1 MIQMKKILINMG
13 VIFFV
18 ALAFA
23 SCEKNEPILYSEK
36 IVSFDAK
43 SLEVP
48 ENSTSVFPAKM
59 FIAGTEGDGGS
70 EVTLEVS
77 TEGLANP
84 AVEGEDFTIDGLTA
98 SFATYHG
105 MDSVMITPID
115 NEDYEGNKQFMLIM
129 SSASNGY
136 ELGSWD
142 TLTVNLIDNEHPLAL
157 VIGTYNVAVTDA
169 WGDDASTTIT
179 TTAIDGTVEQ
189 VQFPL
194 GQFAPGW
201 GMPADY
207 MVYADVDLEA
217 QTFKILTGQSYDTFG
232 YGPCKISGYYGDS
245 GEQMEDGEYVNGTID
260 ANGNITLTDYI
271 GVMITEG
278 NNEGASFTIWAPG
291 AVWTKTG
298 KAVVTGAVNS
308 YSASDLKKF

>member
-1 MIQMKKILINMG
+1 MKKILINMG
-13 VIFFV
+13 VVFFV

-23 SCEKNEPILYSEK
+23 SCDKNEPILYSEK

-43 SLEVP
+43 SVAIE
-48 ENSTSVFPAKM
+48 ENRGSEFPVKM

-70 EVTLEVS
+70 ELSLEISV
-77 TEGLANP
+77 EDLANP
-84 AVEGEDFTIDGLTA
+84 AIEGEDFTIDGLSA
-98 SFATYHG
+98 SFDTYHG
-105 MDSVMITPID
+105 MDSVMVTPID
-115 NEDYEGNKQFMLIM
+115 NEDYEGNKQFMLII

-157 VIGTYNVAVTDA
+157 VIGTYDVQGTDA
-169 WGDDASTTIT
+169 WGGAVATTIEN
-179 TTAIDGTVEQ
+179 TAVEGTVEQ

-194 GQFAPGW
+194 GQMIPGW
-201 GMPADY
+201 GVPPTD
-207 MVYADVDLEA
+207 MVLANVDLDA
-217 QTFKILTGQSYDTFG
+217 GTFKVQTGQTYATFG
-232 YGPCKISGYYGDS
+232 YGACKISGYYGDS

-260 ANGNITLTDYI
+260 ENGNITITDYM

-278 NNEGASFTIWAPG
+278 DNEGLSFTIWAPG
-291 AVWTKTG
+291 VVWTKTA
-298 KAVVTGAVNS
+298 KSVAAAAVNS